1 MVKLKSINIKN
12 FKSFKDTALTFP
24 ESGLLSLEGKNLD
37 TGGSSG
43 AGKSNLNNAI
53 AYALGYASAPAST
66 MQSWHNDEPMQ
77 VVLTLSTDQGD
88 IVISKGHKN
97 SLKVGDR
104 TITGAKA
111 IEETLQQIIGL
122 DSDTLK
128 TLVYRPQKTAG
139 LFLSM
144 DDADKKDFL
153 GRVLHL
159 DRYEMALA
167 KAIGA
172 SSLVETELQIV
183 QRTHDTLAA
192 TLNPV
197 EKPLLQEL
205 VLDELRDEK
214 AKFEAE
220 ALKATADAAK
230 MKEHLKVIDDRYQAA
245 VKTITDKFA
254 PKVQLIE
261 DQIKTYW
268 DGWSFTPDLTE
279 IRTKE
284 QFIAAVKTRYESAQ
298 ALYKTELEA
307 YKAATSKRMS
317 ERSFLLNTIGSKTS
331 EAKKLS
337 EILHVISDL
346 QNGVCSTC
354 KRDGFT
360 GTETILEYQEKAK
373 KCEENLRVI
382 AQAEEDLK
390 RFEEQPEP
398 VEPSNER
405 VLKLRDILT
414 SEQEKLN
421 NLKGNLT
428 EQERAARA
436 EYSRGV
442 EKLEESLKSL
452 KHLQAQELS
461 ELQVKYTNSVAKTK
475 ESVYGFESKA
485 KDAAFR
491 ATQEETKLKDIFK
504 EYDFAKKV
512 YDAYVTAQKKVDDA
526 KVELDSLGKKKQNV
540 KATVDALKGFLG
552 SIFEEI
558 LTEVADETN
567 DILRTIPNVSHC
579 SIEFRTEQ
587 VTQKGTAKKRITPVI
602 MVDGHEGTLKTS
614 CSGGME
620 SAIELAVDISV
631 ANVISRRTGA
641 SPQWVVLDEAFDG
654 FDAVTKES
662 CLEMLQ
668 KHSNDKLVV
677 VVTHSNDFKE
687 FFANSIEVEY
697 KNGESRIVT

>member
-1 MVKLKSINIKN
+1 MVKLKSISIKN

-66 MQSWHNDEPMQ
+66 MQSWNSDAPMQ
-77 VVLTLSTDQGD
+77 VVLTLSTNQGE
-88 IVISKGHKN
+88 VVVSKGHKN

-104 TITGAKA
+104 TVTGAKA
-111 IEETLQQIIGL
+111 IEETLHQIIGL

-144 DDADKKDFL
+144 DDGDKKDFL

-159 DRYEMALA
+159 DKYEMALN
-167 KAIGA
+167 KAIA
-172 SSLVETELQIV
+172 TSSMVQTEIEIT
-183 QRTHDTLAA
+183 QRTHDSLAA
-192 TLNPV
+192 TLQPV
-197 EKPLLQEL
+197 DKPLLQEL
-205 VLDELRDEK
+205 VVDELRDEK
-214 AKFEAE
+214 AKYEAE
-220 ALKATADAAK
+220 ALKATADATK
-230 MKEHLKVIDDRYQAA
+230 MKDHLKVIDERYQAA
-245 VKTITDKFA
+245 VKAISDKYA
-254 PKVQLIE
+254 PKIKLIE
-261 DQIKTYW
+261 DQIKTHW
-268 DGWSFTPDLTE
+268 DGWTFTPDLSE
-279 IRTKE
+279 IQAKE
-284 QFIAAVKTRYESAQ
+284 AFIVAVKARYDSAQ

-317 ERSFLLNTIGSKTS
+317 ERSFLINTVGSKTS
-331 EAKKLS
+331 EEKKLS
-337 EILHVISDL
+337 EILHIISDL

-360 GTETILEYQEKAK
+360 GADTIQDYEAKAQ
-373 KCEENLRVI
+373 KCRDSLALI
-382 AQAEEDLK
+382 AKAESDLK
-390 RFEEQPEP
+390 ALDATPEP
-398 VEPSNER
+398 VEPSNEKA
-405 VLKLRDILT
+405 LKFRDLLT

-421 NLKGNLT
+421 SLKSNLT
-428 EQERAARA
+428 EQEKAAKA
-436 EYSRGV
+436 EYSRGA

-452 KHLQAQELS
+452 KHLQAQELI
-461 ELQVKYTNSVAKTK
+461 ELQIKYTNSVAKTK
-475 ESVYGFESKA
+475 ESVHGFESKA

-504 EYDFAKKV
+504 EYDFAKKM
-512 YDAYVTAQKKVDDA
+512 YDAYVTAQEKVDNA
-526 KVELDSLGKKKQNV
+526 KAALDSLASKKQNT
-540 KATVDALKGFLG
+540 KATMDALKGFLG

-558 LTEVADETN
+558 LVEVADETN

-602 MVDGHEGTLKTS
+602 TVDGHEGTLKTS